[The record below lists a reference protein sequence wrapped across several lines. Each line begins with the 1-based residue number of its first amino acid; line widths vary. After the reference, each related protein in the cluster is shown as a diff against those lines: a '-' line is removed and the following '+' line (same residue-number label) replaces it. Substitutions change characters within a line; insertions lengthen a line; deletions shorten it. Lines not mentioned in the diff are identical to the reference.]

1 MNSKAKILVAGTGP
15 TGLSA
20 ALALAKAGFQ
30 VVVAGPSPSFSDQRT
45 TALMRPAISFLEEL
59 GISKALGEDIAAPL
73 TTMRIIDAT
82 QRLVRGRTVT
92 FRAAEIGEEFFG
104 LNIPNAQLNKAL
116 ADAVEACDVIV
127 WHRQIVKEWMAG
139 KD

>member
-1 MNSKAKILVAGTGP
+1 PAICALQRVCRGEDEQMNSKAKILVAGTGP

-59 GISKALGEDIAAPL
+59 GISKAIGEDIAAPL

-92 FRAAEIGEEFFG
+92 FRAA
-104 LNIPNAQLNKAL
+104 
-116 ADAVEACDVIV
+116 
-127 WHRQIVKEWMAG
+127 
-139 KD
+139 